1 MWHEEEE
8 EEVPMEGLQTAGP
21 TQARQCAEQTRE
33 QQGAGSVK
41 RARFTASEVVWATA
55 PAAVLPVAEGG
66 RAAVERRATIEE
78 TMRENLALDQL
89 ARDRREVVAQRRQ
102 AMLDAKKALE
112 TTALEF
118 HAAEASVQLGEAGL
132 QRRLAE
138 MARLEA

>member
-1 MWHEEEE
+1 
-8 EEVPMEGLQTAGP
+8 MEGLQTAGP

-33 QQGAGSVK
+33 QQGGGSVK

-55 PAAVLPVAEGG
+55 PAAVPAAEGG

-132 QRRLAE
+132 QRRLADSS
-138 MARLEA
+138 MPPRATLALDG

>member
-55 PAAVLPVAEGG
+55 PAAVPVAEGG

-102 AMLDAKKALE
+102 AMLDAKKAFE

>member
-1 MWHEEEE
+1 
-8 EEVPMEGLQTAGP
+8 MEGLQTAGP

-33 QQGAGSVK
+33 QQGGSVK

-55 PAAVLPVAEGG
+55 PAAVPVAEGG

-102 AMLDAKKALE
+102 AMLDAKTAFE